1 VSTLQL
7 LWFVLIGVL
16 FSGFFFLEG
25 FDFGVGM
32 SIQTLAHDE
41 EEKDQIIQTIGPVWD
56 GNEVWLLTA
65 GGAMFASFPY
75 WYASLFSG
83 FYLILFVILVGLIIR
98 GVSFEFRH
106 RMPDGKRRRIW
117 NWTLSVGSFMVP
129 FFFGL
134 LFISMIQGMPLDANG
149 NMQASFTDYF
159 NLFSIVG
166 GVALT
171 LLCYLHGLNYIA
183 LKTEGPVRERARNY
197 ASLLYWVLYVGL
209 VVFAALLCVK
219 TDFFDNHFALTLALV
234 AAIVVMTVI
243 ANVSVFKKKEMLAF
257 LASGITLVLLV
268 VLLFSGLFP
277 RVMVGSAG
285 FYDILI
291 KDASSSPYTLKT
303 MTWLSLTI
311 LPFVLAYTAWTYY
324 VFRQRIKHP
333 AIAAAAGYEG

>member
-1 VSTLQL
+1 MSTLQL

-32 SIQTLAHDE
+32 SVQTLAHNE
-41 EEKDQIIQTIGPVWD
+41 EEKDQIIRTIGPVWD

-83 FYLILFVILVGLIIR
+83 FYLILFIILIGLIIR

-106 RMPDGKRRRIW
+106 RAPEGKQRKIW
-117 NWTLSVGSFMVP
+117 NWTLSIGSFIVP
-129 FFFGL
+129 FFFGT
-134 LFISMIQGMPLDANG
+134 LFISLVQGMPIDING
-149 NMQASFTDYF
+149 NMEASFTDYF
-159 NLFSIVG
+159 NLFSVVG

-197 ASLLYWVLYVGL
+197 AKLFYWVLYVGL
-209 VVFAALLCVK
+209 IVFAGLLAYK
-219 TDFFDNHFALTLALV
+219 TDFFEKHFWSTSLLVLGIVLLT
-234 AAIVVMTVI
+234 II
-243 ANVSVFKKKEMLAF
+243 ATICVFQKREMGAF
-257 LASGITLVLLV
+257 LASGLTLVFLV
-268 VLLFSGLFP
+268 VLLFNGLFP
-277 RVMVGSAG
+277 RVMIGSEG
-285 FYDILI
+285 YYDILI
-291 KDASSSPYTLKT
+291 KDASSSPYTLST

-311 LPFVLAYTAWTYY
+311 LPFVLAYTAWSYY
-324 VFRQRIKHP
+324 IFRKRIKHP
-333 AIAAAAGYEG
+333 ASTLEGFAG

>member
-209 VVFAALLCVK
+209 VVFAVLLYVK

>member
-1 VSTLQL
+1 V
-7 LWFVLIGVL
+7 
-16 FSGFFFLEG
+16 
-25 FDFGVGM
+25 
-32 SIQTLAHDE
+32 
-41 EEKDQIIQTIGPVWD
+41 
-56 GNEVWLLTA
+56 
-65 GGAMFASFPY
+65 
-75 WYASLFSG
+75 
-83 FYLILFVILVGLIIR
+83 
-98 GVSFEFRH
+98 
-106 RMPDGKRRRIW
+106 
-117 NWTLSVGSFMVP
+117 
-129 FFFGL
+129 
-134 LFISMIQGMPLDANG
+134 
-149 NMQASFTDYF
+149 
-159 NLFSIVG
+159 
-166 GVALT
+166 
-171 LLCYLHGLNYIA
+171 
-183 LKTEGPVRERARNY
+183 
-197 ASLLYWVLYVGL
+197 LLY
-209 VVFAALLCVK
+209 VK

-333 AIAAAAGYEG
+333 AIAAVGV